1 MATTS
6 SAPSNGLY
14 QPLDNDKKEI
24 RVLDVLPGRKNSP
37 VRCHIKIISLA
48 DGARSPPYDA
58 LSYTW
63 RSSEQRK
70 TIFI

>member
-1 MATTS
+1 
-6 SAPSNGLY
+6 
-14 QPLDNDKKEI
+14 
-24 RVLDVLPGRKNSP
+24 VLDVLPGRKNSP